1 MDWRSLEH
9 WRRAAYQPEVLV
21 RRDGVRRWQISGNLG
36 RVPRARQKAQGP
48 GPSVW
53 SVARPHFRRPGGV
66 LVSLS
71 LVMGRPGGRGGRQDR
86 LAQQQGDGG
95 VGQVRR
101 RLLERL
107 L

>member
-1 MDWRSLEH
+1 WRSLEH
-9 WRRAAYQPEVLV
+9 WRRAAHEPEVLV
-21 RRDGVRRWQISGNLG
+21 RGYGVRRWQISGNLG
-36 RVPRARQKAQGP
+36 RVPCGRQKAQGP

-53 SVARPHFRRPGGV
+53 PVARPHFRRPGGG

-71 LVMGRPGGRGGRQDR
+71 LVMGRQGGRGGRQDG

-95 VGQVRR
+95 VGQLRR